1 MPLQEPSC
9 YRTSDAFPH
18 HLFLS
23 SRLIS
28 LPKNLLYIICTCA
41 KNVLN
46 TVLIRLFYLNKDKA
60 NHIRGY
66 EIHGVFQ
73 SSSFNE
79 LLIVLLVRYPE
90 VESWKKKKR
99 STTFHSNRLKYDSGR
114 LSCPLLFHDVS
125 PFRHW
130 PTLVLGRVDRTK
142 IKSRGNKST
151 MERTLAKI
159 TGSDW
164 DRPIHESER
173 RKYIKHKTESVSR

>member
-1 MPLQEPSC
+1 MRYMSFSVFFIQQTFTLCRFTRSI
-9 YRTSDAFPH
+9 
-18 HLFLS
+18 
-23 SRLIS
+23 SRGRIL
-28 LPKNLLYIICTCA
+28 
-41 KNVLN
+41 
-46 TVLIRLFYLNKDKA
+46 
-60 NHIRGY
+60 
-66 EIHGVFQ
+66 E
-73 SSSFNE
+73 
-79 LLIVLLVRYPE
+79 
-90 VESWKKKKR
+90 KKKKR

-159 TGSDW
+159 TGPDW